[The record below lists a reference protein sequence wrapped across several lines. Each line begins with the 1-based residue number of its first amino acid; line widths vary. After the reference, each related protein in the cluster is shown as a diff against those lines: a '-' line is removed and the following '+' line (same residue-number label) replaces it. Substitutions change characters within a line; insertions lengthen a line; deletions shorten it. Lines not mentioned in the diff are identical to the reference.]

1 MRIDLKNQ
9 TSLRKRIDRAV
20 ELLIYYKLTLIEIA
34 YQLNYRS
41 VDEFEKQFRNWVGYS
56 PEDYKQIVLMDCEKE
71 VEALSRL

>member
-41 VDEFEKQFRNWVGYS
+41 VDEFEKQFRNWVGYFM
-56 PEDYKQIVLMDCEKE
+56 IVN
-71 VEALSRL
+71 SRLTA